1 MATVDLTLPAPAA
14 VRPASTG
21 LAYKWLVLIALLPG
35 MTVFLIDVTVVN
47 VALAKLASVFNVGV
61 STVQWVITAYSLAS
75 GIATP
80 LASYF
85 ERRFTMK
92 VVWIFALSVF
102 TGASVLCGL
111 APVFWVLILGRA
123 LQGFVGGLLL
133 PLAISTLFQTFPP
146 EERGQA
152 LGFFAIPIVAGP
164 ALGPTLGGYIVTN
177 WDWRFIFF
185 INLPVGLAAVVLS
198 IICLRPG
205 QRHRDARFDRLG
217 FVLSSLAFGTILYG
231 LSQVGTDGWSSIT
244 VQSLIGTGL
253 FALVCFIGWELTTD
267 DPLLNMRLFAI
278 PQFLISNIVG
288 WVSTVALFGA
298 EFLLPLYLQN
308 LRGLSAVN
316 TGLLLMPQG
325 LAAAV
330 SGPIAGRLVDR
341 IGARW
346 IVMFGFAL
354 LAFNTYQLSQLTL
367 STPYQELIG
376 LLVVRGLSL
385 GCTLQP
391 TQLTALAAVP
401 ARYRTNASSVNT
413 ALRNTVQ
420 AFGIAMLSTILQT
433 QTVVHTA
440 VLSWQVQPESMPGA
454 LLGQL
459 IASIQQRTALP
470 TPEAT
475 VVALQVML
483 GQITQ
488 QASVM
493 AFGDAYRV
501 TFVAA
506 VIAFCLSA
514 LLPGKPARSESGTG
528 GEMVAAH

>member
-1 MATVDLTLPAPAA
+1 MAAADLALHAPAA
-14 VRPASTG
+14 PRTAGGG
-21 LAYKWLVLIALLPG
+21 LAYKWLVLIAMLPG

-47 VALAKLASVFNVGV
+47 VALAKLGAVFSVDVA
-61 STVQWVITAYSLAS
+61 TVQWVITAYSLAS
-75 GIATP
+75 GISTP
-80 LASYF
+80 LASF
-85 ERRFTMK
+85 LERRFTMK
-92 VVWIFALSVF
+92 VVWVFALSVF

-111 APVFWVLILGRA
+111 APAFWVLILGRA

-146 EERGQA
+146 QERGQA

-177 WDWRFIFF
+177 WDWRLVFF
-185 INLPVGLAAVVLS
+185 INLPIGVAAIILS

-205 QRHRDARFDRLG
+205 VRHFDARFDGMG
-217 FVLSSLAFGTILYG
+217 FVLSSAAFGLILYG
-231 LSQVGTDGWSSIT
+231 LSQVSTDGWNSFT
-244 VQSLIGTGL
+244 VEALIGTGL
-253 FALVCFIGWELTTD
+253 FALVCFIGWELTRS

-278 PQFLISNIVG
+278 PQFLNSNIVG

-298 EFLLPLYLQN
+298 EFMLPLYLQN
-308 LRGLSAVN
+308 LRGLSAVD

-330 SGPIAGRLVDR
+330 SGPVAGRLVDR

-367 STPYQELIG
+367 TTPYQQLIG

-401 ARYRTNASSVNT
+401 PRYRTNASSVST

-420 AFGIAMLSTILQT
+420 AFGIAMLSTIVQT
-433 QTVVHTA
+433 QTVVHTT
-440 VLSWQVQPESMPGA
+440 VLSWQVMPDSMPGEF
-454 LLGQL
+454 LGQL
-459 IASIQQRTALP
+459 VASVQQRTALP
-470 TPEAT
+470 SPDAT
-475 VVALQVML
+475 VIAVQVLL

-506 VIAFCLSA
+506 VIAFCLA
-514 LLPGKPARSESGTG
+514 TLLPGKPAREAEG
-528 GEMVAAH
+528 GGGDMVAAH